1 MGVGMTGWDIEPGG
15 VDSILSLVGLAAD
28 DLSKDVKGYGERVA
42 DAALSAG
49 TISGP
54 YCGEAPAGP
63 VGASVANFA
72 SDHVHKIRF
81 MAARTKKT
89 MDGTV
94 EATNEYIEGDLA
106 MAAQAQRDATK
117 APTPAEIR
125 AVGQKPGRRGGE

>member
-1 MGVGMTGWDIEPGG
+1 MTGWDIRPSG
-15 VDSILSLVGLAAD
+15 VESILSLVGLASD
-28 DLSKDVKGYGERVA
+28 DLGKDVKGYGESVES
-42 DAALSAG
+42 AALHAG

-63 VGASVANFA
+63 VGAAVANFVA
-72 SDHVHKIRF
+72 DNEYEIRF

-94 EATNEYIEGDLA
+94 EATTEYIEGDLA
-106 MAAQAQRDATK
+106 MAAQAQRDAAK

-125 AVGQKPGRRGGE
+125 AVGQRTDHKGGE

>member
-1 MGVGMTGWDIEPGG
+1 MTGWDIRPSG
-15 VDSILSLVGLAAD
+15 VESILSLVGLASD
-28 DLSKDVKGYGERVA
+28 DLGKDVKGYGESVES
-42 DAALSAG
+42 AALSAG

-63 VGASVANFA
+63 VGAAVANFVA
-72 SDHVHKIRF
+72 DNEYEIRF

-94 EATNEYIEGDLA
+94 EATTEYIEGDLA
-106 MAAQAQRDATK
+106 MAAQAQRDAAK

-125 AVGQKPGRRGGE
+125 AVGQRTDHKGGE

>member
-1 MGVGMTGWDIEPGG
+1 MTGWDIRPSG
-15 VDSILSLVGLAAD
+15 VESVLSLVGLASE
-28 DLSKDVKGYGERVA
+28 DLGKGVSGYGVSVE

-63 VGASVANFA
+63 VGAAVVNFV
-72 SDHVHKIRF
+72 SDNEYSIRF

-94 EATNEYIEGDLA
+94 EAVTEYIEGDLA
-106 MAAQAQRDATK
+106 MAAQAQRDAAK

-125 AVGQKPGRRGGE
+125 AVGQKADHKGGE